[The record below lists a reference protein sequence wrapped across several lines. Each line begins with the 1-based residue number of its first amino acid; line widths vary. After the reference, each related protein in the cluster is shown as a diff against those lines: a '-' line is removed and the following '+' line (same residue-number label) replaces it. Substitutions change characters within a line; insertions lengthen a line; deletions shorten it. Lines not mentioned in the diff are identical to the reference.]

1 MALKSCWPM
10 RVFRLTRYAAV
21 FLTACLLDTPQLA
34 AGSVLS
40 ELNASQKGSMKA
52 GDQVVVIE
60 NVEGNPWPR
69 IKVYRLIDANPEQVA
84 AVFFDFESAKSF
96 VPNVFKSEI
105 SNRISPCIMEVDYGL
120 DVPIFPDEFYTVRNS
135 LRSVDENS
143 YRFDWKLLRAVMTKD
158 SVGNFRVEPWEGKS
172 LVCYQNMV
180 TPSSNIAVL
189 LRSRAI
195 EQMKETTRAL
205 AAHVEKERGTNPAGL
220 KKQISTLRAA
230 LSQQPSPQL
239 TKY

>member
-1 MALKSCWPM
+1 MKA
-10 RVFRLTRYAAV
+10 FRLTGYAAV
-21 FLTACLLDTPQLA
+21 LLAACLLDTPRLVA
-34 AGSVLS
+34 ESVLS
-40 ELNASQKGSMKA
+40 ELNASQKGSIKA

-60 NVEGNPWPR
+60 NVEGNAWPR
-69 IKVYRLIDANPEQVA
+69 VKIYRFINAAPEEVA
-84 AVFFDFESAKSF
+84 AVFFDFEEAKSF

-105 SNRISPCIMEVDYGL
+105 SNRVSPCVMEVDYGL

-135 LRSVDENS
+135 LRLVDENS

-158 SVGNFRVEPWEGKS
+158 SVGNFRIEPWDGKA
-172 LVCYQNMV
+172 LICYQNMV

-195 EQMKETTRAL
+195 EQMKETTKAL
-205 AAHVEKERGTNPAGL
+205 AAHIEKERATNPSGL
-220 KKQISTLRAA
+220 KRQIATLRSA
-230 LSQQPSPQL
+230 LRQQPPPQL

>member
-1 MALKSCWPM
+1 MK
-10 RVFRLTRYAAV
+10 VFRLTGYPAV
-21 FLTACLLDTPQLA
+21 LLAVCLLPTPQLVA
-34 AGSVLS
+34 ESVLS
-40 ELNASQKGSMKA
+40 ELSVSQKGSMKA

-60 NVEGNPWPR
+60 NVEGNAWPR
-69 IKVYRLIDANPEQVA
+69 VKIYRSIEADPEQVA
-84 AVFFDFESAKSF
+84 AIFFDFEEAKSF

-135 LRSVDENS
+135 LRSLDENS

-172 LVCYQNMV
+172 LICYQNMV

-189 LRSRAI
+189 LRARAI
-195 EQMKETTRAL
+195 DQMKETTKAL
-205 AAHVEKERGTNPAGL
+205 AAHIEKEIATNPAGL
-220 KKQISTLRAA
+220 KRQIATLRAA
-230 LSQQPSPQL
+230 LRQQPSPQL

>member
-1 MALKSCWPM
+1 MNA
-10 RVFRLTRYAAV
+10 FRLARYLATLLAV
-21 FLTACLLDTPQLA
+21 CLVDTPRLVA
-34 AGSVLS
+34 ESVLS
-40 ELNASQKGSMKA
+40 ELSAPQKEVMKG

-60 NVEGNPWPR
+60 NIEGNAWPR
-69 IKVYRLIDANPEQVA
+69 VKIYRSINADPEQVA
-84 AVFFDFESAKSF
+84 AVFFDFEEAKNF
-96 VPNVFKSEI
+96 VPNLIKSEI
-105 SNRISPCIMEVDYGL
+105 SNRVSPCVMEVDYGL

-135 LRSVDENS
+135 LRLLDENS

-158 SVGNFRVEPWEGKS
+158 SVGNFRIQPWEGKS
-172 LVCYQNMV
+172 IICYQNMV

-205 AAHVEKERGTNPAGL
+205 AAHVEKEKATNPAGL
-220 KKQISTLRAA
+220 KKQIATLRTA
-230 LSQQPSPQL
+230 LRQQPSPQL

>member
-1 MALKSCWPM
+1 MK
-10 RVFRLTRYAAV
+10 VFRLTGYPAV
-21 FLTACLLDTPQLA
+21 LLAVCLLPTPQLVA
-34 AGSVLS
+34 ESVLS
-40 ELNASQKGSMKA
+40 ELSASQKGSMKA

-60 NVEGNPWPR
+60 NVEGNAWPR
-69 IKVYRLIDANPEQVA
+69 VKIYRSIEADPEQVA
-84 AVFFDFESAKSF
+84 AIFFDFEEAKSF

-105 SNRISPCIMEVDYGL
+105 SNRVSPCIMEVDYGL

-135 LRSVDENS
+135 LRSLDENS

-172 LVCYQNMV
+172 LICYQNMV

-189 LRSRAI
+189 LRARAI
-195 EQMKETTRAL
+195 DQMKETTKAL
-205 AAHVEKERGTNPAGL
+205 AAHIEKEIATNPAGL
-220 KKQISTLRAA
+220 KRQIATLRAA
-230 LSQQPSPQL
+230 LRQQPSPQL